1 MTTEREIRRGMLW
14 AAAVVAIASA
24 VVTAVVIEV
33 VIQLVW
39 WLT

>member
-1 MTTEREIRRGMLW
+1 MPTEREIRRGMWW

-24 VVTAVVIEV
+24 IVTAVVIE
-33 VIQLVW
+33 IAIELVW

>member
-1 MTTEREIRRGMLW
+1 MTTEREIRRGMWW

-24 VVTAVVIEV
+24 IITAVVIE
-33 VIQLVW
+33 IAIELVW